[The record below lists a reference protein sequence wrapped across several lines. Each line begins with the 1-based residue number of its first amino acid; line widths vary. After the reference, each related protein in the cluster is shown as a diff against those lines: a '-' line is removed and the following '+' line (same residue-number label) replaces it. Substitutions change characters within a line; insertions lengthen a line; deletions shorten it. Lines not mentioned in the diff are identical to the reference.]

1 VAAGVA
7 ARVGGGLEEVG
18 AEARRGLAPK
28 AAQLGVEEAPA
39 PEAAAEADGDGW
51 AEARIPVPNPLGLHA
66 RPAARFVTTAGS
78 FDAEVLATHLTTR
91 ARPAPPPP
99 PTGAGRAGPRGLTG
113 AATRGARRGPEL
125 LLRAR
130 GPQEHAALD
139 ATGEPAAR
147 GFDEREESP
156 AAPPAPGPP
165 PVTLSVPGE
174 DGLHGLPA

>member
-39 PEAAAEADGDGW
+39 PEAAAEADGGGW

-78 FDAEVLATHLTTR
+78 FDAEVLATNLT
-91 ARPAPPPP
+91 
-99 PTGAGRAGPRGLTG
+99 TGAGPARARSLTEV
-113 AATRGARRGPEL
+113 ATLGARQGHEL

-130 GPQEHAALD
+130 GPQAHAALD
-139 ATGEPAAR
+139 AIGGLAAR
-147 GFDEREESP
+147 GRAGRGVRP
-156 AAPPAPGPP
+156 GAGGPP
-165 PVTLSVPGE
+165 PRRRR
-174 DGLHGLPA
+174 PARRRSR